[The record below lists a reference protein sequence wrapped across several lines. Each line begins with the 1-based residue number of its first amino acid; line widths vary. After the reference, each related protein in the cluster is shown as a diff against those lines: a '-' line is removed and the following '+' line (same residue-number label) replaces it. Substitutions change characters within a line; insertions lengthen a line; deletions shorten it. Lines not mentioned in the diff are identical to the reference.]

1 MAWTARPTGD
11 MTLSI
16 LDENGVKVLGVD
28 MLKMKTMEAGD
39 DGARLARTLND
50 LKLLAQAADAKDTDR
65 LELWDASAGLSPTP
79 WSIVVQDRKRQIQV
93 RDASG
98 RRIAERT
105 FTKSITSAAFAELA
119 RRIAEAVERINI
131 GRPCGRGSAVQ
142 TPRNR

>member
-16 LDENGVKVLGVD
+16 LDENGFKVLGVD

-50 LKLLAQAADAKDTDR
+50 LKLLAQAADAKNADPLALGDP
-65 LELWDASAGLSPTP
+65 SGGLSPTP
-79 WSIVVQDRKRQIQV
+79 WGIVVQDRRQQIQV

-105 FTKSITSAAFAELA
+105 FGKSINPDAFGDLV
-119 RRIAEAVERINI
+119 RRITEAVERINLRRT
-131 GRPCGRGSAVQ
+131 G
-142 TPRNR
+142 